1 MCKWNEDTIDVP
13 NNTEVNMTNHNEANK
28 KPNLQAYLPPT
39 EMVQQ
44 ELAKAKSVDD
54 FFGKEGIFARL
65 FANTLEQMLQ
75 AELSEHLG
83 YEPHEA
89 KGRNSGNNRN
99 GSYNRKLR
107 TSAGEATIQV
117 PRDRN
122 GTFEPVIL
130 PKGGASTT
138 NELED
143 KIIGMYAKGMSVRD
157 IQEQLNELY
166 GVAVSP
172 TTLSAIT
179 DKVWGLV
186 EAWQSRPLASI
197 YAILYLDAIHLKL
210 RRENKVENTAVYIV
224 LGVDLEGH
232 RDVLGHW
239 IGDGAEGA
247 NFWLSV
253 ISDLQARGVKDILIA
268 CMDGLTGFK
277 EAIQAVFPKTEI
289 QRCVIHQIRNSLKYI
304 SWKDRKAFM
313 ADLRQV
319 YQAPTRE
326 AAKAALERLKE
337 VWGGRYAVAVR
348 SWENHW
354 DDLTTFFDYPGE
366 IRRLIYTTNTVEGYN
381 RQLRKI
387 IKSKGAFPSGDAA
400 RKLLFLANRDITKK
414 WSMPIYNWPLI
425 LNQLVIRFEQRL
437 SF

>member
-1 MCKWNEDTIDVP
+1 MS
-13 NNTEVNMTNHNEANK
+13 NNGENKQKVSIATSLPSTEI
-28 KPNLQAYLPPT
+28 L
-39 EMVQQ
+39 QQ

-65 FANTLEQMLQ
+65 FSNTLEQMLQ

-83 YEPHEA
+83 YEPNEA

-99 GSYNRKLR
+99 GNYVRKLR
-107 TSAGEATIQV
+107 TSQGEALIEV

-122 GTFEPVIL
+122 GTFTPLIL
-130 PKGGASTT
+130 PKGTSSTT

-157 IQEQLNELY
+157 IQDQLAELY
-166 GVAVSP
+166 GVEVSP
-172 TTLSAIT
+172 ATVSAIT

-186 EAWQSRPLASI
+186 EAWQNRPLATI
-197 YAILYLDAIHLKL
+197 YAIVYLDAIHVKL
-210 RRENKVENTAVYIV
+210 RRENRVETTAVYIV

-239 IGDGAEGA
+239 IGNGGEGA

-253 ISDLQARGVKDILIA
+253 ITDLQTRGVKDILIA

-277 EAIQAVFPKTEI
+277 EAVQAVFPKTEI
-289 QRCVIHQIRNSLKYI
+289 QRCVIHQIRHSLKYV
-304 SWKDRKAFM
+304 SWKDRKAFI
-313 ADLRQV
+313 ADLRLV
-319 YQAPTRE
+319 YGAATRE
-326 AAKAALERLKE
+326 AGEAALTTLGEKWRGK
-337 VWGGRYAVAVR
+337 YAMAVR
-348 SWENHW
+348 SWENNW
-354 DDLTTFFDYPGE
+354 NDLSTFFDYPAE

-387 IKSKGAFPSGDAA
+387 IKSKGAFPSGEAV
-400 RKLLFLANRDITKK
+400 RKLLFLANRDIVKK
-414 WSMPIYNWPLI
+414 MTTPIFSWALI

-437 SF
+437 SL

>member
-1 MCKWNEDTIDVP
+1 MKNNED
-13 NNTEVNMTNHNEANK
+13 NK
-28 KPNLQAYLPPT
+28 KPNIQDYMPSA
-39 EMVQQ
+39 EIVQE
-44 ELAKAKSVDD
+44 ELSKAKSMDD

-75 AELSEHLG
+75 AELTGHLG

-99 GSYNRKLR
+99 GSYKRKVR
-107 TSAGEATIQV
+107 TSGGDTIIEV

-130 PKGGASTT
+130 PKGTGSTT

-157 IQEQLNELY
+157 IQEQLEELY
-166 GVAVSP
+166 GVQISAATVS
-172 TTLSAIT
+172 TIT

-186 EAWQSRPLASI
+186 EAWQSRPLAPI
-197 YAILYLDAIHLKL
+197 YAIVYLDAIHLKL
-210 RRENKVENTAVYIV
+210 RRENKVENTAVYIA

-239 IGDGAEGA
+239 IGDSAEGA

-253 ISDLQARGVKDILIA
+253 AADLQARGVKDILIA
-268 CMDGLTGFK
+268 CIDGLTGFK
-277 EAIQAVFPKTEI
+277 DALLAVFPKTEI
-289 QRCVIHQIRNSLKYI
+289 QRCVIHQIRNSLKYV

-313 ADLRQV
+313 VDLRLV
-319 YQAPTRE
+319 YGAPTRE
-326 AAKAALERLKE
+326 AAETALEALEQK
-337 VWGGRYAVAVR
+337 WIGRYAIAVR
-348 SWENHW
+348 SWRNNWE
-354 DDLTTFFDYPGE
+354 DLATFFRFPTE
-366 IRRLIYTTNTVEGYN
+366 IRRLIYTTNSVEAYN

-387 IKSKGAFPSGDAA
+387 IKTKGAFPSGDAA
-400 RKLLFLANRDITKK
+400 KKLLFLAYRDITKK
-414 WSMPIYNWPLI
+414 WTMPLYNWPLI
-425 LNQLVIRFEQRL
+425 LNQLVIRFDTRL
-437 SF
+437 TF